1 MHWNDLGFVR
11 AARGSGGFAGW
22 GRVLLSASLLLLCA
36 PFVLAQGVVTD
47 FSPDQVAQGY
57 PMNGT
62 SFELYVYFDDAFGGV
77 PDTVRWVNAPGGPQN
92 LEVPEATSY
101 YARVIAPVAMTATL
115 GEKQIQICRNAGSVC
130 SNVANSEKF
139 EVVRPQVVDVYPSL
153 VTRGVGDQT
162 ISLYY
167 VLPSSINP
175 AQQPT
180 VYIVDSEGQETPVE
194 VAYYYP
200 SEGQLFERNVDVTVP
215 ATYFQTLSTYKFRV
229 EETYNDQGEFNI
241 YSVLSTDASVAQAT
255 LQVVPAATFVTASPL
270 PPAQLGPPAQQ
281 YSTEIKATGGS
292 PSPSEGGPEYDYYI
306 YYTNQDDP
314 PPAGLYLE
322 GSYSPTATLTGTP
335 QGPAGKYSFTVYVQ
349 DRFEVVTS
357 KVFRIGVQTPAPALS
372 ITTTALPQG
381 TAGVAYSGHVT
392 ATGGVPGYDFSI
404 LEGGRGL
411 PSGLELQ
418 PDGNVVGVPT
428 TTGTFIV
435 DVQAEDSQLRQVVRA
450 ISITIA
456 PQFPPLL
463 FSTAATLPVG
473 EVGTPYAAKL
483 EASGGAPPVK
493 YIVGLGL
500 LPAGLSIN
508 EDTGVISGTPS
519 TISETTFLATARD
532 ARGIETTRLF
542 AIRVVD
548 ALLPLSIL
556 TPSPLSAA
564 GLGEN
569 YVATILASGGLTPY
583 SFAVSAGGLPPGL
596 TLNSQTGVIS
606 GIATEAGSFHFTIRV
621 ASSTGDESVTREYV
635 LEVGSGVRIL
645 TQNPLPDGRVGATY
659 SLTFVA
665 QSGTAPY
672 EFSIIDGQLPNG
684 ITLDAATG
692 ALSGIPT
699 APFSGSIT
707 LRVSDAAT
715 PQTSAT
721 RTYQIRILQP
731 LELTVLELPTGTV
744 DVPYQVQF
752 AAQGGVTPYTFSLL
766 SGSLPTGI
774 TFSANGLL
782 SGTATAPATATLVVQ
797 VADANSTTAQR
808 SYSLRIQPPPVSGG
822 SLSLSTSVGVSN
834 SQNEVDVTVSDPQAE
849 EITGTVTLSLNSST
863 TPAIDDPAVQFI
875 GGGRT
880 AAFTIP
886 AGQTS
891 ANFGSASTARF
902 QTGTTAATLV
912 FTAAFQRGGQDATP
926 TPAPQATLTIPV
938 TPPTLTD
945 LNVAKNANTL
955 NVVVRGFAPERN
967 ITTAVL
973 EFARRAGAPGNN
985 PERFEVNVAQ
995 AFQQWFGGSASQPFG
1010 SQFRLTVPVTLT
1022 GDPADIT
1029 GVTVRLTGPAGTGNS
1044 LTANF

>member
-1 MHWNDLGFVR
+1 MHWNDLGFVW
-11 AARGSGGFAGW
+11 AARTRCGVSGW
-22 GRVLLSASLLLLCA
+22 SRVLLSVSLLLLCA
-36 PFVLAQGVVTD
+36 PFLLAQGVVTD
-47 FSPDQVAQGY
+47 FYPDQVAQGY
-57 PMNGT
+57 PANDT

-77 PDTVRWVNAPGGPQN
+77 PETVRWVNAPGGPQN
-92 LEVPEATSY
+92 LEIPEATSY
-101 YARVIAPVAMTATL
+101 YARVMAPAGMTATL
-115 GEKQIQICRNAGSVC
+115 GEKQIQICRNTGSVC
-130 SNVANSEKF
+130 SNVTNSAKF
-139 EVVRPQVVDVYPSL
+139 QVVRPQVVNVYPPL
-153 VTRGVGDQT
+153 VTRGVGEQT
-162 ISLYY
+162 VSLYY
-167 VLPSSINP
+167 ALPSSINP
-175 AQQPT
+175 AEQPT

-194 VAYYYP
+194 VSYYFP
-200 SEGQLFERNVDVTVP
+200 SEGPLFERYVDVTVP

-229 EETYNDQGEFNI
+229 EETYDDAA
-241 YSVLSTDASVAQAT
+241 STTLSTDASVAQAT

-292 PSPSEGGPEYDYYI
+292 PSSSEGGPEYDYYN

-372 ITTTALPQG
+372 ITTSALPQG
-381 TAGVAYSGHVT
+381 TVGLAYSGHVT
-392 ATGGVPGYDFSI
+392 AAGGVPGYDFSI
-404 LEGGRGL
+404 AEGGRGL

-435 DVQAEDSQLRQVVRA
+435 DVQAEDSQLRQVVRG

-456 PQFPPLL
+456 PQFPPLM
-463 FSTAATLPVG
+463 FSTAAALPVG
-473 EVGTPYAAKL
+473 EVGTPYLAKL
-483 EASGGAPPVK
+483 EASGGATPVK
-493 YIVGLGL
+493 FIVGLGL
-500 LPAGLSIN
+500 LPAGLLIN

-519 TISETTFLATARD
+519 AITETTFLATARD

-542 AIRVVD
+542 SIRVVD

-583 SFAVSAGGLPPGL
+583 SFAVSAGALPPGL
-596 TLNSQTGVIS
+596 TLNAQTGVIS

-621 ASSTGDESVTREYV
+621 ASSTGDESITRDYV
-635 LEVGSGVRIL
+635 LEVSSGVRIL
-645 TQNPLPDGRVGATY
+645 TQNPLPDGRVGTAY
-659 SLTFVA
+659 NLTFVA

-774 TFSANGLL
+774 TFSPSGLL

-808 SYSLRIQPPPVSGG
+808 SYTLRIQPPPVSGG

-834 SQNEVDVTVSDPQAE
+834 SQNEVDVTVSTAQAE

-880 AAFTIP
+880 VAFTIP

-891 ANFGSASTARF
+891 ANFGSSSTARF

-938 TPPTLTD
+938 TPPTLID
-945 LNVAKNANTL
+945 LNVAKRANTL

-973 EFARRAGAPGNN
+973 EFTRRAGAPGNN
-985 PERFEVNVAQ
+985 PERFDVNVAQ
-995 AFQQWFGGSASQPFG
+995 AFQQWFGGAASQPFG
-1010 SQFRLTVPVTLT
+1010 SQFRLTLPVTLT

-1044 LTANF
+1044 LTASF